1 MNKALPNKVHFV
13 GTFSTFLIEIIM
25 GTKKSVRDDICQQ
38 SSKERK
44 SDIKYHLFVRFF
56 VLISLYKLK
65 KQYYSNNLDKGFRLA
80 YELSNLGEKI
90 FPTFF
95 KARFPSYC
103 ENRVKIFSP
112 KYDNSY
118 ANRKPLSRLFE
129 LYCF

>member
-56 VLISLYKLK
+56 VQISLNKFK
-65 KQYYSNNLDKGFRLA
+65 KKY
-80 YELSNLGEKI
+80 NLGEKFFHLNLTIHTPIESPCRDYSNYI
-90 FPTFF
+90 FF
-95 KARFPSYC
+95 
-103 ENRVKIFSP
+103 
-112 KYDNSY
+112 
-118 ANRKPLSRLFE
+118 
-129 LYCF
+129 